1 MMISVLKVALVL
13 PHADLVV
20 CLDGHG
26 GIAAVCPPSEL
37 SATLKQS
44 MHDAAR
50 KNNANNSSESTR
62 SISSSSGTDSEITSS
77 TATVVADNGVKCGPS
92 LGKSSSKSNK
102 DMAED
107 TKTKLTRSESNGFF
121 DLLSAL
127 PGMAGIGV
135 EVEAAPS
142 LSSSP
147 SSSLSSSG
155 QADDASSPSF
165 FDTDITGNLDIFSH
179 NDGYKNKNGNAVIKN
194 EKEKG
199 KEGVEKHKN
208 PDKIEDRHTKETNNL
223 MILKSENKLIAIKNI
238 DSFDGGGDDANLPL
252 PHQSAALLVEKETKS
267 AGTIGIDVY
276 WFYIKSGG
284 GVAAVLL
291 VAISNIFLP
300 SAW

>member
-1 MMISVLKVALVL
+1 MVL

-37 SATLKQS
+37 SAALKQS
-44 MHDAAR
+44 MQETAR
-50 KNNANNSSESTR
+50 KNNTNSLSESTR
-62 SISSSSGTDSEITSS
+62 SISSSSGTDSELTYS
-77 TATVVADNGVKCGPS
+77 TATVIPDNGVKYNTS
-92 LGKSSSKSNK
+92 HDQLSSNNNK
-102 DMAED
+102 DMVGD
-107 TKTKLTRSESNGFF
+107 TKKKLTRSESNGFF

-135 EVEAAPS
+135 DPVPSS

-147 SSSLSSSG
+147 LSSLSSSG
-155 QADDASSPSF
+155 QADDTSSTSF
-165 FDTDITGNLDIFSH
+165 FGTDTTGCLDIFNH
-179 NDGYKNKNGNAVIKN
+179 NNESRNKNEDVLVRKKKEKEEGIEKHGNADKN
-194 EKEKG
+194 
-199 KEGVEKHKN
+199 
-208 PDKIEDRHTKETNNL
+208 EDRHSKDKNNL
-223 MILKSENKLIAIKNI
+223 ITLKEKENKQITIKKNV
-238 DSFDGGGDDANLPL
+238 DSSDEGNKDEVNV

-267 AGTIGIDVY
+267 AGTIGVDVY

>member
-1 MMISVLKVALVL
+1 M
-13 PHADLVV
+13 V

-26 GIAAVCPPSEL
+26 GIAAVCKPSEL

-50 KNNANNSSESTR
+50 KMNANSLSESTR

-77 TATVVADNGVKCGPS
+77 TATLIADNGAKYGTS
-92 LGKSSSKSNK
+92 LDKSSSKS
-102 DMAED
+102 DGDVVGD
-107 TKTKLTRSESNGFF
+107 TKKKLTRSESNGFF

-127 PGMAGIGV
+127 PGMTGIGV
-135 EVEAAPS
+135 EVEAVPS

-155 QADDASSPSF
+155 QADDTSSTTF
-165 FDTDITGNLDIFSH
+165 FDTDVTGGLDIFSH
-179 NDGYKNKNGNAVIKN
+179 NDVHKNKNGDVVKKNAK
-194 EKEKG
+194 EKEKE
-199 KEGVEKHKN
+199 KDERIEKHENADKN
-208 PDKIEDRHTKETNNL
+208 EDRHTKEINNL
-223 MILKSENKLIAIKNI
+223 IIFKNENKQITIKNV
-238 DSFDGGGDDANLPL
+238 DNSDEGGEKMNLPE

-267 AGTIGIDVY
+267 AGTIGVDVY